1 MKRSLSNASAA
12 IGQPNKLQA
21 TDQHNADNT
30 PSSSNAAGK
39 PASQQLI
46 TGSVAQTVQ
55 WHRQYPQLNGLHETF
70 GRVLRIVAGP
80 AKQNNHRVVLLRDD
94 PDSTGTSSGLGKPVV
109 LPAHY
114 YEIDFELP
122 ADVVAGV
129 AVRCVGRFTACA
141 RFQVYKC
148 RRVDG
153 PGGPAEGRT
162 TEAPPPQVIGGALM
176 LRLASLTNYVLSDD
190 RAGRK
195 KSTKKV
201 AVSNVRN

>member
-12 IGQPNKLQA
+12 IGQPNKLQVA
-21 TDQHNADNT
+21 EQHKANTDVA
-30 PSSSNAAGK
+30 K

-46 TGSVAQTVQ
+46 TGSVAQTVN
-55 WHRQYPQLNGLHETF
+55 WHRQRPQLDGLHETF
-70 GRVLRIVAGP
+70 GRLLRIVAGP
-80 AKQNNHRVVLLRDD
+80 AKHNTHRVLLLRDD
-94 PDSTGTSSGLGKPVV
+94 PDSTGTWGISKPVV

-129 AVRCVGRFTACA
+129 AVRCVGRFTTSA

-148 RRVDG
+148 RRLDEADG
-153 PGGPAEGRT
+153 
-162 TEAPPPQVIGGALM
+162 EASHVIGGALM

-190 RAGRK
+190 KAGRK
-195 KSTKKV
+195 KSTKNLV
-201 AVSNVRN
+201 VSNMRN